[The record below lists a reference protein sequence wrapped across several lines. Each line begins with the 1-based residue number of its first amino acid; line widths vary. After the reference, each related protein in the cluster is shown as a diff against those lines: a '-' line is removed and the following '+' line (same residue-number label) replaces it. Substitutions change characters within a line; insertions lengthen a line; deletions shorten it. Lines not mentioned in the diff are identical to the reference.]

1 MVRADA
7 HDLGAQG
14 LELRQGRLEGLE
26 FLGSRRGKRRDERVD
41 DDRALRRQV
50 GELDGLAVDAVQREV
65 GGLLPD
71 LEGARPTGERDTDQR
86 RRHDSPEQRVM
97 CA

>member
-14 LELRQGRLEGLE
+14 LELRQCRLEGLE
-26 FLGSRRGKRRDERVD
+26 LLRSRRGERRDEGVD

-50 GELDGLAVDAVQREV
+50 RELDGLAVDAVQREV
-65 GGLLPD
+65 GGLAATTVRSSGNVRIGPPLVRRC
-71 LEGARPTGERDTDQR
+71 GAVSGP
-86 RRHDSPEQRVM
+86 
-97 CA
+97 